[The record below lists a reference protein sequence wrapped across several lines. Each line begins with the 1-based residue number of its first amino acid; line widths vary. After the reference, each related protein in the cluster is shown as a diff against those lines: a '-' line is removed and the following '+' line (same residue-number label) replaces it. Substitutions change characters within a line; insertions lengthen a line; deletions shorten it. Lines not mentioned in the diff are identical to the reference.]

1 MTDGQS
7 DVLLSGQSLVS
18 FSSGMSEQER
28 NDILDCLNYSE
39 LRATRKSDR
48 RQAWRKWINYY
59 QAGLFNSGFELS
71 GALNYNM
78 VAITERQELLEVA
91 RNAIQ
96 TSGHAELSE
105 LAHKALNTLL
115 RSQQVE
121 AFFQN
126 GFSVS
131 QSENFQ
137 VVPCRR
143 VSTGAIDVM
152 VCGIHMQRDTTDG
165 SWLDRPESFMK
176 IRVDGGAY
184 RYSAQAYEPYRA
196 KVTKGLERFSRI
208 YFDSLS

>member
-1 MTDGQS
+1 MTDAQS
-7 DVLLSGQSLVS
+7 GVLLCGQSLVS

-39 LRATRKSDR
+39 LRADGKSDR
-48 RQAWRKWINYY
+48 RQAWRKWINHY
-59 QAGLFNSGFELS
+59 QAGLFKSGFELS
-71 GALNYNM
+71 GALSSNI
-78 VAITERQELLEVA
+78 VAITERRELLDVA
-91 RNAIQ
+91 RDAIQ
-96 TSGHAELSE
+96 GSGHRELSE
-105 LAHKALNTLL
+105 LAHSALNTFL

-131 QSENFQ
+131 QNESFQ
-137 VVPCRR
+137 VVPCCR
-143 VSTGAIDVM
+143 VATGAIDVM

-176 IRVDGGAY
+176 IRMDGGAY